1 MLNSVFSDEFDEKAV
16 FGVPEAARIL
26 KLHPETV
33 RDFLR
38 TGRIPAVRIGNRYRI
53 GGWALNIVL
62 REGVPIDPSRSR
74 TLFTRTETDNPHSCT
89 SSCSSSGTV
98 EAIN

>member
-1 MLNSVFSDEFDEKAV
+1 MVNEIFCDQFDEKAL

-38 TGRIPAVRIGNRYRI
+38 AGRLPAVRIGNRYRI
-53 GGWALNIVL
+53 GGWALNIAL
-62 REGVPIDPSRSR
+62 REGVPSDPLESQRV
-74 TLFTRTETDNPHSCT
+74 FTRRNTHEH
-89 SSCSSSGTV
+89 
-98 EAIN
+98 

>member
-53 GGWALNIVL
+53 GGWALNIAL
-62 REGVPIDPSRSR
+62 REGVPINPLESQR
-74 TLFTRTETDNPHSCT
+74 LFARRDTHAS
-89 SSCSSSGTV
+89 
-98 EAIN
+98 